1 MPFMVLFLLPLPPS
15 RITTNGHI
23 ACKTIFIMI

>member
-1 MPFMVLFLLPLPPS
+1 MLLMVLFLLPLPPL

-23 ACKTIFIMI
+23 ACKTIFAMI